1 MLYEPTFIIPSNL
14 TQTGTVAVA
23 DNVDIEWQV
32 NGNSPMTAFQI
43 DVMLNDT
50 DSTLVYSTGIIQLDT
65 PFYGKDRYG
74 NYVSYEY
81 APDGTTWGDWGLSD
95 GEEYKFNISQF
106 YKEYNNMYA
115 YTLTE
120 DLSSGITYGL
130 VFIVN
135 GEVYTGITFTVE
147 DEELFKSGTR
157 IYYSIS
163 SSSGWVLLSDGRYV
177 SNLTFAYSAEYSE
190 DSASWIGLSDGI
202 NQITSDD
209 TFYHTWFVTTNTA
222 SAFITR
228 TAPEL
233 SIDAFDTPVATSI
246 KTFTATYTQEQ
257 LDAVQTVQ
265 WQLFPLLDL
274 DTVLDDTGEVNTPLL
289 EYEFDGFLNENEYR
303 LQCTVTTQNG
313 ISVTAYVDFT
323 VYFAPKVYSGVF
335 SYLCSSSQ
343 GNYNY
348 LTWTVPDSVEG
359 VVEPSSGYT
368 FDDDMLNLSDG
379 ATITWSYSIN
389 QNNDKEAIAYG
400 TPWCL
405 SFSFFLSSIDRTS
418 SPVIATIG
426 QASGDIVISYNSEYT
441 INVTQGDTTLATM
454 EVHSSADLVNIA
466 LVNSSDIDGDHCTIY
481 AYYFKGNNTAYLG
494 YFSETFDYSQETL
507 TSIQLTGEMSCQ
519 WLCIIQG
526 DSTSESVTELLG
538 NLVSNTYYPSISS
551 DSAIAYYM
559 LVDFSN
565 SDLNGY
571 NESSLVSGF
580 RIYRTSSDST
590 SATLDLV
597 AKLPSTVT
605 QFKDYSIVSRT
616 EYTYYLYAYDV
627 YDAFMASVELETT
640 LCRTFPGETLLATE
654 YNEDDE
660 SYHVVKE
667 YQFNCNVDEI
677 SISNNYSASFEKN
690 FTQYPTL
697 FRSTTNY
704 ISGELKAYIGSVSTS
719 SGRYSDSV
727 SLMKELNAL
736 ATEDYTYFV
745 KTSKGN
751 IWMVAIGSAIQQT
764 IARGSYEMP
773 VSVSLPYTEIG
784 DASDVLIIMTPED
797 EAWGETDYE
806 VLNVSLSVDMETGEL
821 IVTYPA
827 SYTGSTF
834 YIDEET
840 EELSVTIPDT
850 YEETAVNTLSD
861 VAVETTDGQLTA
873 TKRSS

>member
-1 MLYEPTFIIPSNL
+1 M
-14 TQTGTVAVA
+14 
-23 DNVDIEWQV
+23 
-32 NGNSPMTAFQI
+32 
-43 DVMLNDT
+43 DV
-50 DSTLVYSTGIIQLDT
+50 
-65 PFYGKDRYG
+65 
-74 NYVSYEY
+74 
-81 APDGTTWGDWGLSD
+81 
-95 GEEYKFNISQF
+95 
-106 YKEYNNMYA
+106 
-115 YTLTE
+115 
-120 DLSSGITYGL
+120 TYGL
-130 VFIVN
+130 IFQVKNEDYHSI
-135 GEVYTGITFTVE
+135 IFTVE
-147 DEELFKSGTR
+147 DEDLFKSGTT
-157 IYYSIS
+157 IYYSLINS
-163 SSSGWVLLSDGRYV
+163 EGWVVLSDGRLV
-177 SNLTFAYSAEYSE
+177 ENLTFGHNEAYSE
-190 DSASWIGLSDGI
+190 DDASSWLGLLSKL
-202 NQITSDD
+202 TSGDSLYGTD
-209 TFYHTWFVTTNTA
+209 FVTTSAA

-228 TAPEL
+228 TAPTL
-233 SIDAFDTPVATSI
+233 TIDEFSTPVSTSV
-246 KTFTATYTQEQ
+246 KTFTATYEQEQ
-257 LDAVQTVQ
+257 GDAVQTVE
-265 WQLFPLLDL
+265 WQLLSLLDL

-323 VYFAPKVYSGVF
+323 VYFAEKTYGGIF
-335 SYLCSSSQ
+335 SYICSSSQ
-343 GNYNY
+343 GNYNH

-389 QNNDKEAIAYG
+389 QNNDPEAIEYD
-400 TPWCL
+400 TPWAVC
-405 SFSFFLSSIDRTS
+405 FSFFLSSINRTS
-418 SPVIATIG
+418 NPVIATIG
-426 QASGDIVISYNSEYT
+426 QESGDLVISYNSEYT
-441 INVTQGDTTLATM
+441 INVTQGDTTLATLY
-454 EVHSSADLVNIA
+454 VHMSADLAYIA
-466 LVNSSDIDGDHCTIY
+466 IVNSSDDDGDHCTIY
-481 AYYFKGNNTAYLG
+481 AYYFKASNTEYLG
-494 YFSETFDYSQETL
+494 YFSETFDYTQEML
-507 TSIQLTGEMSCQ
+507 TSIQLTGKMSCQ

-526 DSTSESVTELLG
+526 GESTSAGITELLE
-538 NLVSNTYYPSISS
+538 NLESNTYYPSISS

-559 LVDFSN
+559 LVNFSN

-580 RIYRTSSDST
+580 RIYRTAADST
-590 SATLDLV
+590 STTLTLV

-627 YDAFMASVELETT
+627 YDAFMAYVELETA

-704 ISGELKAYIGSVSTS
+704 VSGELKAYIGSVSTS

-745 KTSKGN
+745 KTTKGN

-784 DASDVLIIMTPED
+784 DASDVAIIMTPED
-797 EAWGETDYE
+797 SAWGETDYE
-806 VLNVSLSVDMETGEL
+806 VLNVSLSVDADTGEL
-821 IVTYPA
+821 TVVYPA

-834 YIDEET
+834 YMDDDT
-840 EELSVTIPDT
+840 EELAVTIPDS
-850 YEETAVNTLSD
+850 YEATAVNELPD